1 MVQSNNRNVLVSKN
15 RVMNF
20 PGGSEIKNLP
30 ANAGDAG
37 SIPGLGRFPWRRK
50 WHPIPGFLPGESHGQ
65 KSLEG
70 YSLWGCKESDVNE
83 RSPRLGSYLRN
94 TRIRGKKYLSF
105 VCCQSPS
112 VFRYSLRA
120 KSLRS
125 TLPMGI
131 LQQEYW
137 SGLPCPPPADLPDL
151 GVKPASFKS
160 NLNWQVG
167 SSPLVPPG
175 QSVL

>member
-50 WHPIPGFLPGESHGQ
+50 WHPTPGFLPGESHGQ

-70 YSLWGCKESDVNE
+70 YSLRGCKESDVNE
-83 RSPRLGSYLRN
+83 HSPRLGSYLRN
-94 TRIRGKKYLSF
+94 TRIRGKKYLSS
-105 VCCQSPS
+105 VCCESPS
-112 VFRYSLRA
+112 VFRYSLCA

-131 LQQEYW
+131 LQARILEW
-137 SGLPCPPPADLPDL
+137 VALPSPSKSPDL
-151 GVKPASFKS
+151 GD
-160 NLNWQVG
+160 QTHIY
-167 SSPLVPPG
+167 
-175 QSVL
+175 

>member
-37 SIPGLGRFPWRRK
+37 LIPVLGTWRRK

-83 RSPRLGSYLRN
+83 HSPRLGSYLRN
-94 TRIRGKKYLSF
+94 TRIRGEKYLSF
-105 VCCQSPS
+105 VCCKSPS
-112 VFRYSLRA
+112 VFRYSQRA

-167 SSPLVPPG
+167 SSPLGPPG